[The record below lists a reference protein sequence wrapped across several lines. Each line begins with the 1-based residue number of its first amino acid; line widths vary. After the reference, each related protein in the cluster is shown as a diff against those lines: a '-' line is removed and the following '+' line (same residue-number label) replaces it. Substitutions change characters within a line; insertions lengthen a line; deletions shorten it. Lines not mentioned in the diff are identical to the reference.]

1 MTIIKIQ
8 TNDNGSHDNNT
19 IYGAT
24 PEEFTIPEGWA
35 LLPESLGT
43 PETLESFPFG
53 IVTAEDID
61 GVPTVT
67 SWTPGTVPE
76 PEPTPEPEEEVTPED
91 ILKTMLGG

>member
-8 TNDNGSHDNNT
+8 ANDNGSHDNNT

-24 PEEFTIPEGWA
+24 LEEFTIPEGWA

-76 PEPTPEPEEEVTPED
+76 PEPTPDPEEEVTPED
-91 ILKTMLGG
+91 VLKTMLGG